1 MQSISECEQ
10 ILTET
15 LDKAHYKVSVSCG
28 RLLYTIARIA
38 LSRQTHNPN
47 AMDVD
52 TPVVLQIRQ
61 MVTVV
66 IEIISK
72 VEIGLEHSKKNTDQV
87 YLGRIQELLKIKAQC
102 CTLLSDWDFDSS
114 FQVAYN
120 LLTRGNDETAAV
132 LLPYLSFLLQ
142 KCRELP
148 RWFPENAI
156 QELKKRMNRSFVF
169 INLMKLLLRTTPSSN
184 ELTSKIVSLLRE
196 YGSWNNTNETFTSNC
211 WNLYVI
217 GLEAGC
223 SGWYELMYT
232 IIKDLQKKVGLF

>member
-38 LSRQTHNPN
+38 LSRQTHNPS

-52 TPVVLQIRQ
+52 TPGVLQIRQ

-66 IEIISK
+66 IETISK

-102 CTLLSDWDFDSS
+102 CTLLSNWDFDSS

-120 LLTRGNDETAAV
+120 LLTRGNDEIAAV

-196 YGSWNNTNETFTSNC
+196 FGSWNSVNETFTTNC

-223 SGWYELMYT
+223 SGCTSRMEF
-232 IIKDLQKKVGLF
+232 V